1 MFSFMFEN
9 IFFSRISGTQRREG
23 WHWSGR
29 LVELTCFGRK
39 EPLPHGCECRLPAF
53 PRGETGARPR
63 AQIRSV
69 MFVNSVRQELQTS
82 PPEKVMGKKSSSFGF
97 SICLMD
103 WTHCPPCLGRLS
115 NHQLNQW
122 RSGESGINNL
132 DYSNGLEKVHLFLRR
147 PMKPFHHIE
156 VKEKNK

>member
-1 MFSFMFEN
+1 MFKN

-29 LVELTCFGRK
+29 LVELNLFWEKGAPTSWVWVQG
-39 EPLPHGCECRLPAF
+39 RLPAF

-63 AQIRSV
+63 AQISSV

-82 PPEKVMGKKSSSFGF
+82 PPEKVMGKKCSSFGF

-132 DYSNGLEKVHLFLRR
+132 DYSNGLEKVHHFLRR
-147 PMKPFHHIE
+147 PVKLFHHI
-156 VKEKNK
+156 